1 MSSVITLIKVCHPF
15 MFLPPM
21 AIPKTGAPIGYGKI
35 TFYNIDPQYV
45 KTHPHARP
53 HELRA
58 KLDDEI
64 NLFKHKLQTLQ

>member
-1 MSSVITLIKVCHPF
+1 
-15 MFLPPM
+15 M